1 MSHIFDALQRSD
13 TERSG
18 KKASAFETVTEL
30 LERMESM
37 AYLQRESEENPGDFL
52 DPKLAGAG
60 LELSPEAIEPDGLAR
75 KDLTSSDVE
84 RRAERVKFLSE
95 LPAISVSPSAA
106 SRLVCLT
113 DKETPAAEAF
123 RLLDV
128 RLRNIRKARPLKK
141 VMITGTTP
149 EEGKSFVSANL
160 ACALASASK
169 EKILLVGGDLRR
181 PALSSIFGTKML
193 SGICEYLRGE
203 QSLASCIYR
212 LEQPGIW
219 FLPPGRPQGDPL
231 EIIQSTK
238 LPRFTEQLAE
248 WFDWIIIDSPPV
260 LPLADTTA
268 WARLADGLILVA
280 RRNVTG
286 KRKLKKGIEA
296 FESKKLI
303 GAILNCSNSASDKEY
318 YYYRHE
324 IPIKAHAR
332 VYPD

>member
-18 KKASAFETVTEL
+18 KNASAFETVTEL
-30 LERMESM
+30 LERMERQ
-37 AYLQRESEENPGDFL
+37 AYLQRESEEHAGDYL
-52 DPKLAGAG
+52 DPNLTAAG
-60 LELSPEAIEPDGLAR
+60 LDLSPEAIEPNVLAT
-75 KDLTSSDVE
+75 KDLIPNDVE
-84 RRAERVKFLSE
+84 RRVERVKILNE
-95 LPAISVSPSAA
+95 LPAISVSPSTA

-128 RLRNIRKARPLKK
+128 RLRNIRKTKRLKK

-149 EEGKSFVSANL
+149 EEGKSFVAANL

-169 EKILLVGGDLRR
+169 ERILLVGGDLRR
-181 PALSSIFGTKML
+181 PALSNIFGTKML
-193 SGICEYLRGE
+193 FGICEYLRGE
-203 QSLASCIYR
+203 QSLTSSIYR

-219 FLPPGRPQGDPL
+219 FLPPGKPQGDPL
-231 EIIQSTK
+231 EMIQSSK
-238 LPRFTEQLAE
+238 LPRLVEQLAE

-268 WARLADGLILVA
+268 WARLVDGILLVA
-280 RRNVTG
+280 RREVTG

-296 FESKKLI
+296 FESSKLI
-303 GAILNCSNSASDKEY
+303 GAILNCSSSASDKEY

-324 IPIKAHAR
+324 LPITAHAR
-332 VYPD
+332 AHSD